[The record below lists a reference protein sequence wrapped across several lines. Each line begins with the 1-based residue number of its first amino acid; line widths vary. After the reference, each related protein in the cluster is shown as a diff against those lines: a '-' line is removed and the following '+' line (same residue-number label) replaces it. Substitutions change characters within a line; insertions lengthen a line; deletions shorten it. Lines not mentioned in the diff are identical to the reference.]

1 MEENLQKRP
10 HHSDKEKVQDF
21 QRKIYQKAK
30 QEKEYK
36 FYVLYDKIRRPE
48 FLREAYKHVK
58 SNGGAPGIDG
68 VTFEQIE
75 AEGMEEFIDGIIKEL
90 EKKTY
95 KPEPVKRVYILK
107 ENGKQRPLGIPT
119 IRDRVVQTSCKQV
132 IEPIFEADFE
142 ESSYGYRPERDAK
155 GAITEIKKE
164 LKEGKTE
171 IYEADLSNFFDTIP
185 HDKLLITIGKRISD
199 KNVLHLLKLWLKTP
213 VKDENNRIS
222 GGKKTKTGTPQGG
235 VISPLL
241 ANIYLHLLDKIV
253 NKAGSLY
260 SQMEI
265 RIIRYADDFVL
276 MGKRIPKA
284 VQEKTERILT
294 NMELRL
300 NLDKTKVVKAT
311 EVSFD
316 FLGFT
321 IRYDKDLY
329 KGKKKYWNIIPSER
343 ANRNIRK
350 AVKEVLSYG
359 LHHSP
364 EILSYKLN
372 EKTRGWMD
380 SYTIPGV
387 SYPAKAKR
395 KLCWYLKETLQRY
408 YARKSQR
415 KSKLYR
421 RGAFGVLVKH
431 YGLIDPS
438 KYQSKTLVNA

>member
-1 MEENLQKRP
+1 
-10 HHSDKEKVQDF
+10 
-21 QRKIYQKAK
+21 
-30 QEKEYK
+30 
-36 FYVLYDKIRRPE
+36 
-48 FLREAYKHVK
+48 
-58 SNGGAPGIDG
+58 
-68 VTFEQIE
+68 
-75 AEGMEEFIDGIIKEL
+75 
-90 EKKTY
+90 
-95 KPEPVKRVYILK
+95 
-107 ENGKQRPLGIPT
+107 
-119 IRDRVVQTSCKQV
+119 
-132 IEPIFEADFE
+132 
-142 ESSYGYRPERDAK
+142 
-155 GAITEIKKE
+155 
-164 LKEGKTE
+164 
-171 IYEADLSNFFDTIP
+171 
-185 HDKLLITIGKRISD
+185 
-199 KNVLHLLKLWLKTP
+199 
-213 VKDENNRIS
+213 
-222 GGKKTKTGTPQGG
+222 
-235 VISPLL
+235 
-241 ANIYLHLLDKIV
+241 
-253 NKAGSLY
+253 
-260 SQMEI
+260 MEI